1 MPVDLNSNLPDVLT
15 NVRTR
20 RLFAI
25 RLDVKPLA
33 IVGPTPRAFRR
44 IGVVTGGSF
53 DGDRLSGDVMDGGSD
68 WQTVRKDGSAT
79 LDVRLVL
86 RTNDD
91 VQICMTYRRRS
102 K

>member
-1 MPVDLNSNLPDVLT
+1 MPIDLNSNLPDVLT

-53 DGDRLSGDVMDGGSD
+53 DGDRLSGDVMEGGSD
-68 WQTVRKDGSAT
+68 WQTVRKDGSTT